1 MRNVGLWL
9 YSVLCDFFF
18 SSRRRHTG
26 CALVTGVQ
34 TCALPILA
42 SNATAKLREHR
53 GDTALRSTIRPSFYA
68 VIADRAS
75 ASAGRPSPLQCDWR
89 SQGRGKR
96 ANAWQNLP
104 MRNRSEEHTS
114 ELQSLMRISYAVF
127 CLKTKNN
134 NNRETQKK
142 PISAQ

>member
-1 MRNVGLWL
+1 M
-9 YSVLCDFFF
+9 
-18 SSRRRHTG
+18 
-26 CALVTGVQ
+26 
-34 TCALPILA
+34 A

-104 MRNRSEEHTS
+104 MRNVEVTPRP
-114 ELQSLMRISYAVF
+114 A
-127 CLKTKNN
+127 KNGRADGRPPVTN
-134 NNRETQKK
+134 AHPVSRHLPGKK
-142 PISAQ
+142 

>member
-75 ASAGRPSPLQCDWR
+75 ASAGRPSPLDR
-89 SQGRGKR
+89 KSVVEGTSVSVRVDLGGRRIIKKKKE
-96 ANAWQNLP
+96 L
-104 MRNRSEEHTS
+104 TS
-114 ELQSLMRISYAVF
+114 TLTHLLTST
-127 CLKTKNN
+127 C
-134 NNRETQKK
+134 
-142 PISAQ
+142 